1 MYLDQKKHDFPKK
14 VMEFTIPTNST
25 LNGIITEYNMYL
37 PCLVSCQ
44 ICLKTLLFRLK
55 GNN

>member
-25 LNGIITEYNMYL
+25 LNGIITEYNIYL